1 MDMPQSTP
9 IDPILRN
16 RVVWLLN
23 QGADHPAIL
32 GELARDPYGSGPWEA
47 RTVIAALDALE
58 SPEHDRM
65 RESRRPRHY
74 APPGPRPT
82 GPPEQPTDL
91 EGFRVV
97 LGLASWELRQNTTAR
112 RPEARPED
120 GEWEPCEG
128 LVRDRMMTAC
138 ERAAITREGWRT
150 EGWQIR
156 GVRRETRLINVLAS
170 ERPEAGE
177 GTAEYRAA
185 LEWLATPRPRHL
197 KQEDV
202 YRGAGLLQK
211 YESPARAPKHVQADV
226 RQALLDSG
234 WRERS
239 VRLPGGPRKR
249 WCAPASV
256 VTLARVSLRPSS
268 FAG

>member
-156 GVRRETRLINVLAS
+156 GVRRECQATSGID
-170 ERPEAGE
+170 PP
-177 GTAEYRAA
+177 
-185 LEWLATPRPRHL
+185 ATPKTDPPKKRRMLL
-197 KQEDV
+197 KWWV
-202 YRGAGLLQK
+202 FR
-211 YESPARAPKHVQADV
+211 
-226 RQALLDSG
+226 
-234 WRERS
+234 
-239 VRLPGGPRKR
+239 
-249 WCAPASV
+249 
-256 VTLARVSLRPSS
+256 
-268 FAG
+268 